1 MNKKQQMSAQTKA
14 HIAAKAA
21 ELFAQKGYAATTM
34 EDICTATGMSKGSVY
49 YHFKSKDVLF
59 LYLLENN
66 QNDQVEQWE
75 RIVTSAVSASQKLHL
90 LAEQYAE
97 MIQAPLAIEEFLS
110 TQQDSQV
117 YEKLS
122 AIRRGGV
129 PAIRRIVEEGIANG
143 EFAKDDPH
151 QIASIIAGILDGLDM
166 SADGMDLEQRKQI
179 YRKGISIVLQGI
191 EYRK

>member
-66 QNDQVEQWE
+66 QSDQVEQWE

-129 PAIRRIVEEGIANG
+129 PAIQRIVEEGIANG
-143 EFAKDDPH
+143 EFTKDDPH